1 MSTKALS
8 RLDQNPRDLYRTPMW
23 ACKAW
28 AKKTLE
34 FLHPGTIIDLGSG
47 EDARIGVAI
56 REQMTHPAKLIPVD
70 THPPHGVEP
79 IDFLIMDPMTLPG
92 IRMDVSVLWVSNPPF
107 SKAQEFL
114 EKTLGNLCR
123 LPASSV
129 VAFLLRLGF
138 LGSRKRASMWRRYPP
153 DHITVLTP
161 RPTFTGTGTD
171 SAEYGIF
178 WWVSQPTLIR
188 GPAISIA
195 ERPESEPTWP

>member
-1 MSTKALS
+1 
-8 RLDQNPRDLYRTPMW
+8 MW
-23 ACKAW
+23 VCKAW

-56 REQMTHPAKLIPVD
+56 RERYGAHLIPVD
-70 THPPHGVEP
+70 THPPPQIEP
-79 IDFLIMDPMTLPG
+79 ADFLIMDPMTLPG
-92 IRMDVSVLWVSNPPF
+92 IRMDVSILWVSNPPF

-114 EKTLGNLCR
+114 EKTLRNLDR
-123 LPASSV
+123 SPHGSV

-138 LGSRKRASMWRRYPP
+138 LGSRKRAPFWRRYPP
-153 DHITVLTP
+153 DHITVL
-161 RPTFTGTGTD
+161 GTD
-171 SAEYGIF
+171 SEEYGIF